1 MQVVVNEIL
10 TETLPAAADSLVSAG
25 SRSATPPWAVLDVRV
40 RGTEFVQL
48 PIASILNS
56 PQQTGMRFWSL
67 NPYVGC
73 EFGCSYCYARYVH
86 RYVVERARGRRLSHA
101 ATEPSG
107 GCGGAES
114 PGLPGAGSG
123 DGWEVFERR
132 IFVKTEAPDVVGR
145 TLRPSRFQDHG
156 ILIGTAT
163 DPYQPAER
171 RFRLTR
177 QVLERLAQFH
187 GLRIGLITKSPL
199 VARDVDVLR
208 RLAERND
215 VTVHFSIIAVDVP
228 LVRKLEPRSPL
239 PPLRLKAL
247 ATLAKA
253 GLRAG
258 VMIAPVLPGITDDV
272 PHLRALLRAAKDSG
286 TAFVEASPLRLH
298 PAIKPRFLP
307 IVAREFTALLPRYE
321 GAFDERGEL
330 SAAYSAALERRV
342 ERLSREAGFG
352 EQAGTG
358 AQGHG
363 GTGQAL
369 QGELPL

>member
-1 MQVVVNEIL
+1 
-10 TETLPAAADSLVSAG
+10 
-25 SRSATPPWAVLDVRV
+25 VLDVRA
-40 RGTEFVQL
+40 RGAEFVRL

-86 RYVVERARGRRLSHA
+86 RYVVERERDRRLSPA
-101 ATEPSG
+101 ATEFSAG
-107 GCGGAES
+107 GGGES
-114 PGLPGAGSG
+114 PRFPG
-123 DGWEVFERR
+123 DGSEDGWGAFERR
-132 IFVKTEAPDVVGR
+132 IFVKTDAPDVVGR
-145 TLRPSRFQDHG
+145 TLRPSRLQDHG

-239 PPLRLKAL
+239 PPLRFKAL

-258 VMIAPVLPGITDDV
+258 AMIAPVLPGLTDDV
-272 PHLRALLRAAKDSG
+272 PHLRALLRTAKDAG
-286 TAFVEASPLRLH
+286 AIFAEASPLRLH
-298 PAIKPRFLP
+298 PAVKPRFLLV
-307 IVAREFTALLPRYE
+307 VAREFPALLTRYE
-321 GAFDERGEL
+321 RAFDERGEL
-330 SAAYSAALERRV
+330 STVYAAALERRV
-342 ERLSREAGFG
+342 ERLKREVGF
-352 EQAGTG
+352 EERADTG

-363 GTGQAL
+363 GTEQAL
-369 QGELPL
+369 QWELPL

>member
-1 MQVVVNEIL
+1 MQVVVNEVL
-10 TETLPAAADSLVSAG
+10 TTLVSAG
-25 SRSATPPWAVLDVRV
+25 SQSATPPWAVLDVRA
-40 RGTEFVQL
+40 RGTEFVRL

-86 RYVVERARGRRLSHA
+86 RYVVERARDRRIWPA

-107 GCGGAES
+107 GCSDDEFL
-114 PGLPGAGSG
+114 GLPGAGIG
-123 DGWEVFERR
+123 DGWEAFERR
-132 IFVKTEAPDVVGR
+132 IFVKTDAPDVVGR

-208 RLAERND
+208 RLAERSD
-215 VTVHFSIIAVDVP
+215 VTVHCSIITVDVP
-228 LVRKLEPRSPL
+228 LVRKLEPRSPV

-272 PHLRALLRAAKDSG
+272 PHLRALLRAAREAG
-286 TAFVEASPLRLH
+286 AAFAGVSPLRLY

-307 IVAREFTALLPRYE
+307 IVAREFPVLLPRYE
-321 GAFDERGEL
+321 RAFDERGEL

-342 ERLSREAGFG
+342 ERLSREVGFEEDG
-352 EQAGTG
+352 CTDAPAYRRTESTQW
-358 AQGHG
+358 
-363 GTGQAL
+363 
-369 QGELPL
+369 ELPL